1 MNQKY
6 KRIEFKKK
14 ILDLCETP
22 KSARELSVLIGVN
35 INTLRSKYIYPLFK
49 ENKISRHLKKYKTVK
64 KILFI

>member
-6 KRIEFKKK
+6 KRIELEKK

-22 KSARELSVLIGVN
+22 KSARELSVLIRVN

-49 ENKISRHLKKYKTVK
+49 ENKINRHLRKYKTIK
-64 KILFI
+64 KI